1 MPNIKDILSGD
12 QRSGAR
18 MIRLIENNDP
28 AAFELLKELYA
39 HSGNAFVIGITGAPG
54 VGKSTLIDALILEFR
69 KLDFKVAVIAV
80 DPSSPVSGGAILGD
94 RLRMQRHAT
103 DKNVFIRSM
112 ASRGQKGGLSRATK
126 DAAIVLDAMGYKII
140 IIETVGAG
148 QAEFGIASVAHSI
161 GIVTIPGT
169 GDGIQA
175 VKAGIREIG
184 DIFIVNKSDRPDA
197 EASVLDLT
205 MMLSMRNSNTR
216 GQISNQAPGDRFQIC
231 PQKGCSTWAPGVLK
245 TIAQN
250 GTGVKELADT
260 FLSHFDFMK
269 KNTILDLKKK
279 ELERIY
285 FNSLLKDLALEKI
298 LLFMKESN
306 DFKEALNEIE
316 SGSMDPITAAKTVV
330 NNLKITRNLKVTRKN
345 DGPGKLRKM

>member
-1 MPNIKDILSGD
+1 
-12 QRSGAR
+12 
-18 MIRLIENNDP
+18 MIRLIDDNDP
-28 AAFELLKELYA
+28 KAFSLLKQLYP
-39 HSGNAFVIGITGAPG
+39 HSGNAFIIGITGSPG
-54 VGKSTLIDALILEFR
+54 VGKSTLIDALIFEFR
-69 KLDFKVAVIAV
+69 KRDRKIAVIAV
-80 DPSSPVSGGAILGD
+80 DPTSPFSGGAILGD
-94 RLRMQRHAT
+94 RLRMQRHAA
-103 DKNVFIRSM
+103 DEKVFIRSM

-126 DAAIVLDAMGYKII
+126 DAAIVLSAMGYEII

-148 QAEFGIASVAHSI
+148 QAEFDIASVAHST

-175 VKAGIREIG
+175 VKAGILEIG

-197 EASVLDLT
+197 ESSVLELK
-205 MMLSMRNSNTR
+205 MMLSMRNFNT
-216 GQISNQAPGDRFQIC
+216 PGDRFEIC
-231 PQKGCSTWAPGVLK
+231 PQTPKWAPIVVK

-269 KNTILDLKKK
+269 KNTILDFKKK

-298 LLFMKESN
+298 FLFMKESN
-306 DFKEALNEIE
+306 DFKEALNKIE
-316 SGSMDPITAAKTVV
+316 SGSMDPITAAENVV
-330 NNLKITRNLKVTRKN
+330 NIMMARK
-345 DGPGKLRKM
+345 KLRKT

>member
-1 MPNIKDILSGD
+1 MPEIKDILMGN
-12 QRSGAR
+12 QKAGAR
-18 MIRLIENNDP
+18 MIRLIDDNDP
-28 AAFELLKELYA
+28 KAFSLLKQLYP
-39 HSGNAFVIGITGAPG
+39 HSGNAFIIGITGSPG
-54 VGKSTLIDALILEFR
+54 VGKSTLIDALIFEFR
-69 KLDFKVAVIAV
+69 KQDLKIAVIAV
-80 DPSSPVSGGAILGD
+80 DPTSPFSGGAILGD
-94 RLRMQRHAT
+94 RLRMQRHAA
-103 DKNVFIRSM
+103 DEKVFIRSM

-126 DAAIVLDAMGYKII
+126 DAAIVLSAMGYEII

-148 QAEFGIASVAHSI
+148 QAEFDIASVAHSI

-175 VKAGIREIG
+175 VKAGILEIG

-197 EASVLDLT
+197 QASVLELK
-205 MMLSMRNSNTR
+205 MMISMRNSNTR
-216 GQISNQAPGDRFQIC
+216 GQISNQAP
-231 PQKGCSTWAPGVLK
+231 QKGCSTWAPGVLK
-245 TIAQN
+245 IIAQN

-260 FLSHFDFMK
+260 FLSHFNFMK

-316 SGSMDPITAAKTVV
+316 SGSMDPITAAEHM
-330 NNLKITRNLKVTRKN
+330 ISNLKVTSKN
-345 DGPGKLRKM
+345 YGPG

>member
-1 MPNIKDILSGD
+1 VPEIKDILMGN
-12 QRSGAR
+12 QKAGAR
-18 MIRLIENNDP
+18 MIRLIDDNDP
-28 AAFELLKELYA
+28 KAFSLLKQLYP
-39 HSGNAFVIGITGAPG
+39 HSGNAFIIGITGSPG
-54 VGKSTLIDALILEFR
+54 VGKSTLIDALIFEFR
-69 KLDFKVAVIAV
+69 KQDLKIAVIAV
-80 DPSSPVSGGAILGD
+80 DPTSPFSGGAILGD
-94 RLRMQRHAT
+94 RLRMQRHAA
-103 DKNVFIRSM
+103 DEKVFIRSM

-126 DAAIVLDAMGYKII
+126 DAAIVLSAMGYEII

-148 QAEFGIASVAHSI
+148 QAEFDIASVAHSI

-175 VKAGIREIG
+175 VKAGILEIG

-197 EASVLDLT
+197 QASVLELK
-205 MMLSMRNSNTR
+205 MMISMRNSNTR
-216 GQISNQAPGDRFQIC
+216 GQISNQAP
-231 PQKGCSTWAPGVLK
+231 QKGCSTWAPGVLK
-245 TIAQN
+245 IIAQN

-260 FLSHFDFMK
+260 FLSHFNFMK

-316 SGSMDPITAAKTVV
+316 SGSMDPITAAEHM
-330 NNLKITRNLKVTRKN
+330 ISNLKVTSKN
-345 DGPGKLRKM
+345 YGPG